1 MLRIE
6 RRDKGRD
13 GADNDGPAGQL
24 AAAGIGAAGPE
35 AQTSPPPRLPG
46 RRNPKWIALGVIAIC
61 LGALL
66 SYLIYAKVAAES
78 SVLIMTRTVYR
89 GSVIAAEDLAT
100 VTVSGTGVG
109 NALPA
114 GRAADLVGQTAVYD
128 LVAGSIVPAGAIGEV
143 IIPAE
148 GRTVVG
154 IRLVEG
160 RAPATGLLH
169 PGAAVRL
176 IAIPPQGAEPDFTDQ
191 HTGSAYPAL
200 VVDATPGA
208 DGMSVLV
215 NVDVPA
221 DQAAAVALL
230 AAQDRLAA
238 VRDSDGGR

>member
-1 MLRIE
+1 MLKIE
-6 RRDKGRD
+6 RRDRGRD
-13 GADNDGPAGQL
+13 GEQNDGGPADELG
-24 AAAGIGAAGPE
+24 AVETGAASPDG
-35 AQTSPPPRLPG
+35 QTSQPPRLPG

-89 GSVIAAEDLAT
+89 GSVIAAADLAT
-100 VTVSGTGVG
+100 VTVSGSGVG
-109 NALPA
+109 SAIPA
-114 GRAADLVGQTAVYD
+114 GRAGELVGQTAVYD

-143 IIPAE
+143 IVPAE
-148 GRTVVG
+148 GRTIVG

-160 RAPATGLLH
+160 RAPTGLLH
-169 PGAAVRL
+169 PGAPIRL
-176 IAIPPQGAEPDFTDQ
+176 IAIPPEGAEPDFTDQ

-200 VVDATPGA
+200 VVDAAAGA

-221 DQAAAVALL
+221 DQAAAIALL
-230 AAQDRLAA
+230 AARDRLAA

>member
-6 RRDKGRD
+6 RRDRGSSAAAD
-13 GADNDGPAGQL
+13 GGLGDDQAAAELGAAVPDGP
-24 AAAGIGAAGPE
+24 
-35 AQTSPPPRLPG
+35 TSLPPRLPG

-78 SVLIMTRTVYR
+78 SVVIMTRTVYR
-89 GSVIAAEDLAT
+89 GSVIAAGDLAT
-100 VTVSGTGVG
+100 VTVSGSGVG
-109 NALPA
+109 NAIPA
-114 GRAADLVGQTAVYD
+114 GRAADLVGQTAIYD
-128 LVAGSIVPAGAIGEV
+128 LVAGSIVPAEAIGEV
-143 IIPAE
+143 TVPAE

-160 RAPATGLLH
+160 RAPTGLLH

-200 VVDATPGA
+200 VVDAAPGA

-221 DQAAAVALL
+221 DQAGTVALL